1 MASAVH
7 KKQSESKYV
16 TCFADSRPDVDV
28 TFRDVLLGR
37 PTDHY
42 LVGIDN
48 FSMTNTSLSMIEPM
62 TGDAKALIRIV
73 KRLAPTAGDVDVIP
87 NTRLLD
93 DQFVDVP
100 RNLSDLY
107 VTGDYNGETYA
118 LEILSSEVI
127 LSVQQLLHRLNELA
141 GDVNRFM
148 NSGHATNSDATGNY
162 EYGGYTPKADG
173 SEDTE
178 HLKFEVATD
187 GRLQI
192 IGTKAFWSCFCI
204 EIPSVMNQFGFYGNM
219 PKDNVPPTD
228 FTNQRRFL
236 ALNPHTGDPTFTKI
250 QVNTELLSDDTTV
263 YDNPAAIAA
272 HNSRTVKGTNPKYYM
287 RSDPIGATDIA
298 KFNIYTGQDHNTLYA
313 YTMQACIFSSMERR
327 ISLEVGCSLPI
338 KNSPMVDHQKETP
351 DFVIGRWIWR
361 TDPRIES
368 NQKGGTR
375 RYHSAMPACTEYQGA
390 TDRITYHEL
399 QPQAKIQTLRIKLF
413 ARLRTFD
420 ESTRTYGMRIIELPT
435 SITDWWHV
443 RLHFMSK
450 D

>member
-1 MASAVH
+1 MPQAL
-7 KKQSESKYV
+7 
-16 TCFADSRPDVDV
+16 R
-28 TFRDVLLGR
+28 
-37 PTDHY
+37 
-42 LVGIDN
+42 
-48 FSMTNTSLSMIEPM
+48 TNTVGTLQ
-62 TGDAKALIRIV
+62 K
-73 KRLAPTAGDVDVIP
+73 PTA
-87 NTRLLD
+87 
-93 DQFVDVP
+93 
-100 RNLSDLY
+100 
-107 VTGDYNGETYA
+107 
-118 LEILSSEVI
+118 
-127 LSVQQLLHRLNELA
+127 
-141 GDVNRFM
+141 
-148 NSGHATNSDATGNY
+148 
-162 EYGGYTPKADG
+162 
-173 SEDTE
+173 EDTE

-192 IGTKAFWSCFCI
+192 TGTKAFWACFCI
-204 EIPSVMNQFGFYGNM
+204 EIPSVMNQFGFYGNRT
-219 PKDNVPPTD
+219 NTPTD

-250 QVNTELLSDDTTV
+250 QVNTALLSDDTTV
-263 YDNPAAIAA
+263 YDNRADIAA
-272 HNSRTVKGTNPKYYM
+272 HNSRTVKGTNPQFYM
-287 RSDPIGATDIA
+287 ISHPIGAADINA
-298 KFNIYTGQDHNTLYA
+298 YGAADYNTMYVYTT
-313 YTMQACIFSSMERR
+313 QACIFSSMERR

-368 NQKGGTR
+368 NQKGGSQ